1 MYNLSKSDKA
11 CLLLPLTEMLG
22 VKKRFEFL
30 SLFDDIGEIFDTYRE
45 RREDII
51 AFTGDKF
58 YEKLCE
64 LIETNAVDLLID
76 ECVAL
81 GIVPISY
88 TSCRY
93 PDKLKQIFSPPVVIF
108 CKGRV
113 ELLDN
118 KSSLGVVGTRRAS
131 RYAIDVTKRFC
142 ADLSTNGVTIV
153 SGMAKGIDG
162 CAHLSTLDSNGDTIA
177 VFGCGVDRVYPA
189 ENRHIYE
196 RLIVDGLVVSEY
208 LPKTEPMPYRFPERN
223 RIVVGL
229 SDGILV
235 VEAGE
240 KSGSLITLDLAI
252 EEGRECFIVP
262 QNVDTRTG
270 RGSNERLRAMPDAL
284 VIEPQ
289 DILKRFGIKE
299 KGDNITDSIQL
310 DFIEMKI
317 VEILELGE
325 RHFDE
330 LLDLLDIKASE
341 LTGILT
347 RLEIMG
353 VVKDLGSNFYGV

>member
-1 MYNLSKSDKA
+1 MYNLSKRDKA
-11 CLLLPLTEMLG
+11 CLLLPLSEMLG

-51 AFTGDKF
+51 AFSSDKF
-58 YEKLCE
+58 YDKICE
-64 LIETNAVDLLID
+64 LIEANAVDRLID
-76 ECVAL
+76 ECMAL
-81 GIVPISY
+81 DIIPISY
-88 TSCRY
+88 TSSRY
-93 PDKLKQIFSPPVVIF
+93 PDKLRQIFSPPVALF

-113 ELLDN
+113 ELLD
-118 KSSLGVVGTRRAS
+118 KDPSLGVVGTRRAS
-131 RYAIDVTKRFC
+131 RYATDVTKSFC
-142 ADLSTNGVTIV
+142 TKLSTNGITIV

-162 CAHLSTLDSNGDTIA
+162 YAHLSTLDNGGDTIA
-177 VFGCGVDRVYPA
+177 VLGCGVDRVYPS
-189 ENRHIYE
+189 ENRHIYD

-270 RGSNERLRAMPDAL
+270 RGSNERLRAMPDSL
-284 VIEPQ
+284 VIDAE
-289 DILKRFGIKE
+289 DILSRFGIKE

-317 VEILELGE
+317 VELLELGE

-330 LLDLLDIKASE
+330 ILELVDIKASE

-353 VVKDLGSNFYGV
+353 VVKDLGSNYYGV